1 MPKSSPRSRSGVGS
15 ESRLDFRL
23 VEKELIFLLLL
34 ALLLYSLSSLLCN
47 LIPLSLP

>member
-15 ESRLDFRL
+15 ESGLDFRL